1 MSFAYSRKKG
11 TDIANRWGE
20 TGDVLHEGLG
30 LELWSLV
37 YPLSMVVSDI
47 SPNSAIVYYK

>member
-11 TDIANRWGE
+11 TDIANHGVE

-37 YPLSMVVSDI
+37 YPLSMVVPGI
-47 SPNSAIVYYK
+47 SPNSAIAYYK